1 MQKLLTSLF
10 IIFFGLICGYII
22 QRLTL
27 SKKIKIPLNKV
38 KKIFQIIALLILT
51 PIASIGAIWD
61 IDLSS
66 LDIILLP
73 VIGSLAILIGG
84 FTSLI
89 FVKLYKY
96 EKRQAGAFFCCGAI
110 TNIGAVGALIVFII
124 LGEHAFAFVPMYKL
138 FEPLIYYGI
147 WFPIAKSFS
156 ITHIDNDKNNLIK
169 IVKDPFIIISVISI
183 ILGFVLNFSK
193 IERPAIYADINSII
207 IPISSILLLASI
219 GMAMKFS
226 KIKKYIKPA
235 LYISILK
242 FLFVPFVITLL
253 AYALNLGSY
262 ENGLLIKVILILSSM
277 PAGFVALVPP
287 SLYDLDVDLA
297 NAGWLVTTTLLIVII
312 PIQIFIISYI

>member
-38 KKIFQIIALLILT
+38 KRIFQIIALLILT

-138 FEPLIYYGI
+138 FEPLIYYGM

-169 IVKDPFIIISVISI
+169 ILKDPFIIISVISI
-183 ILGFVLNFSK
+183 ILGFVLNASK
-193 IERPAIYADINSII
+193 IQRPAIYADINSII

-242 FLFVPFVITLL
+242 YLFVPLVITLL

-297 NAGWLVTTTLLIVII
+297 NAGWLVTTTLLIVVI
-312 PIQIFIISYI
+312 PLQIFIISYI

>member
-27 SKKIKIPLNKV
+27 SKKIKIQLNKV
-38 KKIFQIIALLILT
+38 KRIFQIIALLILT

-84 FTSLI
+84 FSSLL
-89 FVKLYKY
+89 FLKLLKY
-96 EKRQAGAFFCCGAI
+96 EKKQAGAFFCCGAI
-110 TNIGAVGALIVFII
+110 TNIGAIGALIVFII
-124 LGEHAFAFVPMYKL
+124 LGEHAFAFVPIYKL

-156 ITHIDNDKNNLIK
+156 NTQFDNEKNNILK
-169 IVKDPFIIISVISI
+169 IIKDPFIIISVISI
-183 ILGFVLNFSK
+183 ILGFVLNASK
-193 IERPAIYADINSII
+193 IERPAIYSNINSII

-219 GMAMKFS
+219 GMSMKFS
-226 KIKKYIKPA
+226 KIKDYIRPSV
-235 LYISILK
+235 YISILK
-242 FLFVPFVITLL
+242 FLFIPFVTTLL
-253 AYALNLGSY
+253 AYALNLDSY

-277 PAGFVALVPP
+277 PVGFIALVPP

-297 NAGWLVTTTLLIVII
+297 NAGWLVTTTLLIVVI
-312 PIQIFIISYI
+312 PLQIFIVSFI